1 MLHRSQYSIW
11 LVGSVQPL
19 RHSPPTSGLVF
30 NAEEPVHNSLE
41 TNLTNRLILL
51 GGGGGSL
58 RRHVG
63 GGSRHPHPRPGLAIR

>member
-30 NAEEPVHNSLE
+30 NAEEPVHNAS
-41 TNLTNRLILL
+41 THSKQT
-51 GGGGGSL
+51 
-58 RRHVG
+58 
-63 GGSRHPHPRPGLAIR
+63 